1 MAKKKSCSFGFIHKV
16 IVGVTLW
23 VCSGNY
29 TCGLVVD
36 NICKIQPFFLFRDQN
51 DRSALHL
58 AALKGSAR
66 CCEAILQKFDDCVN
80 WTDKNKAIFF
90 ELYLKVVINHWL
102 TLFYAK
108 GMLEKDS
115 TEGNCHTHV
124 DDIVWH
130 VFRRITY
137 SKNSFKPERL
147 CLLANS
153 GNSFLALLL
162 KCRRVTSLPF
172 FRSTFSVSYPF

>member
-1 MAKKKSCSFGFIHKV
+1 M
-16 IVGVTLW
+16 
-23 VCSGNY
+23 
-29 TCGLVVD
+29 VD
-36 NICKIQPFFLFRDQN
+36 NTCKIQPFFLFRDQN

-115 TEGNCHTHV
+115 TEGNCRTHV

-147 CLLANS
+147 CLVANS